1 MSAFINKKI
10 KEVKQIARLYYGPR
24 YTRKQLSDR
33 FHDWRRSSERDRKEK
48 QQIIIDGSRSQV
60 SEYSKNWKWVIIQAI
75 LWLIISFRFEFSPVI
90 NLMAFFTVFSQF
102 SHSIFT
108 TAKDKRVIFNN
119 FICGEILSTKT
130 LSHLIWETLSYAGN
144 EDNIMGNTQ
153 KKNYAPECEWTDI
166 TIQLAANKHDPTLPF
181 IKIIIGHESSELL
194 HPSVLGLVHHYDKKL
209 ENSSFILLKL
219 FGRHTSFTFDGHSSQ
234 RSSIEKKMQRL
245 NDQLNSYFG
254 VREMDPIVQNNVSGS
269 WECFINIDDRTNT
282 WGHKESERDR
292 DITDLL
298 SDWVPL
304 DEEIEKVDKTAEA
317 YKMKG
322 YEW

>member
-1 MSAFINKKI
+1 MSVFIDKKI
-10 KEVKQIARLYYGPR
+10 KEVKQIASLYYGPR

-33 FHDWRRSSERDRKEK
+33 FHDWRMSSERDRIEK

-153 KKNYAPECEWTDI
+153 KK
-166 TIQLAANKHDPTLPF
+166 KF
-181 IKIIIGHESSELL
+181 
-194 HPSVLGLVHHYDKKL
+194 
-209 ENSSFILLKL
+209 
-219 FGRHTSFTFDGHSSQ
+219 
-234 RSSIEKKMQRL
+234 
-245 NDQLNSYFG
+245 
-254 VREMDPIVQNNVSGS
+254 
-269 WECFINIDDRTNT
+269 
-282 WGHKESERDR
+282 
-292 DITDLL
+292 
-298 SDWVPL
+298 
-304 DEEIEKVDKTAEA
+304 
-317 YKMKG
+317 
-322 YEW
+322 

>member
-1 MSAFINKKI
+1 MSVFIDKKI
-10 KEVKQIARLYYGPR
+10 KELKQMVSLYYGPR

-33 FHDWRRSSERDRKEK
+33 FHNWRRSSERDPMEKER
-48 QQIIIDGSRSQV
+48 IIIDGSRSQV
-60 SEYSKNWKWVIIQAI
+60 SVYSKNWKWVIIQAI

-130 LSHLIWETLSYAGN
+130 LSHLIWETLSYVGN

-153 KKNYAPECEWTDI
+153 KKNYAPECEWIDI
-166 TIQLAANKHDPTLPF
+166 TIQLSPNKHDPTLPF

-282 WGHKESERDR
+282 WGHKESELDR

>member
-1 MSAFINKKI
+1 MSVFIDKKI
-10 KEVKQIARLYYGPR
+10 KEVKQIVGLFYGPR

-33 FHDWRRSSERDRKEK
+33 FHDWRRSSERDLKEK

-245 NDQLNSYFG
+245 NDQLNSFFG

>member
-1 MSAFINKKI
+1 LSAFINKKI

-24 YTRKQLSDR
+24 YNRKQLSDR

-130 LSHLIWETLSYAGN
+130 LSHLIWETLSYVGN

-153 KKNYAPECEWTDI
+153 KKNYAPECDWTDI

-219 FGRHTSFTFDGHSSQ
+219 FGRQTSFTFEGHSSQ

-298 SDWVPL
+298 SEWVPL

>member
-1 MSAFINKKI
+1 MLVFIDKKI
-10 KEVKQIARLYYGPR
+10 KELKQMVSLYYGPR

-33 FHDWRRSSERDRKEK
+33 FHNWRRSSERDPMEKER
-48 QQIIIDGSRSQV
+48 IIIDGSRSQV
-60 SEYSKNWKWVIIQAI
+60 SVYSKNWKWVIIQAI

-130 LSHLIWETLSYAGN
+130 LSHLIWETLSDAGN

-166 TIQLAANKHDPTLPF
+166 TIQLSPNKHDPTLPF

-194 HPSVLGLVHHYDKKL
+194 HPSVLGLVHHYEKKL

-219 FGRHTSFTFDGHSSQ
+219 FGRHTIFTFDGHSSQ

>member
-1 MSAFINKKI
+1 MSVFIDKKI
-10 KEVKQIARLYYGPR
+10 KEVKQIASLYYGPR

-219 FGRHTSFTFDGHSSQ
+219 FGRQTSFTFDGHSSQ

>member
-1 MSAFINKKI
+1 MLVFIDKKI
-10 KEVKQIARLYYGPR
+10 KEIKQMVSLYYGPR
-24 YTRKQLSDR
+24 YTRKELADR
-33 FHDWRRSSERDRKEK
+33 FHQWRRSKERDSMEKER
-48 QQIIIDGSRSQV
+48 IIIDGSRSQV
-60 SEYSKNWKWVIIQAI
+60 SVYSKNWKWVIIQAI

-166 TIQLAANKHDPTLPF
+166 TIQLSPNKHDPTLPF

>member
-1 MSAFINKKI
+1 MSVFIDKKI
-10 KEVKQIARLYYGPR
+10 KEVKQIASLYYGPR

-130 LSHLIWETLSYAGN
+130 LSHLIWETTSYAGN

-194 HPSVLGLVHHYDKKL
+194 HSSVLGLVHHYEKKL

-219 FGRHTSFTFDGHSSQ
+219 FGRHTIFTFDGHSSQ

>member
-1 MSAFINKKI
+1 MSVFIDKKI
-10 KEVKQIARLYYGPR
+10 KEVKQIASLYYGPR
-24 YTRKQLSDR
+24 YNRKQLSDR

>member
-1 MSAFINKKI
+1 MSVFIDNKI
-10 KEVKQIARLYYGPR
+10 KELKQIASLYYGPR

-119 FICGEILSTKT
+119 FICSEILSTKT
-130 LSHLIWETLSYAGN
+130 LSHLIWETLSNAGN
-144 EDNIMGNTQ
+144 EDDIAGNTQ

-166 TIQLAANKHDPTLPF
+166 TIQLSANKHDPTLPF

-194 HPSVLGLVHHYDKKL
+194 HPSVLGLAHHYDKKL

-219 FGRHTSFTFDGHSSQ
+219 FGRHTSFNFDGHSSQ
-234 RSSIEKKMQRL
+234 RSSIEKKIQRL
-245 NDQLNSYFG
+245 NNQLNSYFG

-282 WGHKESERDR
+282 WGKKESERDKE
-292 DITDLL
+292 ITDLL
-298 SDWVPL
+298 SEWVPL
-304 DEEIEKVDKTAEA
+304 DEEIEKVDKAAEA

>member
-1 MSAFINKKI
+1 
-10 KEVKQIARLYYGPR
+10 
-24 YTRKQLSDR
+24 
-33 FHDWRRSSERDRKEK
+33 
-48 QQIIIDGSRSQV
+48 
-60 SEYSKNWKWVIIQAI
+60 
-75 LWLIISFRFEFSPVI
+75 
-90 NLMAFFTVFSQF
+90 MANP
-102 SHSIFT
+102 
-108 TAKDKRVIFNN
+108 K
-119 FICGEILSTKT
+119 
-130 LSHLIWETLSYAGN
+130 
-144 EDNIMGNTQ
+144 
-153 KKNYAPECEWTDI
+153 KKNYVRDFLWTYI
-166 TIQLAANKHDPTLPF
+166 TIQLATNKHDPTLPF

-254 VREMDPIVQNNVSGS
+254 VRDMNPIVQNNVSGS

>member
-1 MSAFINKKI
+1 MSVFIDKKI
-10 KEVKQIARLYYGPR
+10 KELKQMVSLYYGPR
-24 YTRKQLSDR
+24 YTRKELSDR
-33 FHDWRRSSERDRKEK
+33 FHQWRRSKERDPMEKER
-48 QQIIIDGSRSQV
+48 IIIDGSRSQV
-60 SEYSKNWKWVIIQAI
+60 SVYSKNWKWVIIQAI

-166 TIQLAANKHDPTLPF
+166 TIQLSVNKHDPTLPF
-181 IKIIIGHESSELL
+181 IKIIIGHESSEFL

-234 RSSIEKKMQRL
+234 RSSIDKRIQRL
-245 NDQLNSYFG
+245 NDRLNSYFG

-304 DEEIEKVDKTAEA
+304 DEEVEKVDKAVEA

>member
-1 MSAFINKKI
+1 MSVFIDKKI
-10 KEVKQIARLYYGPR
+10 KEIKQMVSLYYGPR
-24 YTRKQLSDR
+24 YTRKELADR
-33 FHDWRRSSERDRKEK
+33 FHQWRKSNERDPMEKER
-48 QQIIIDGSRSQV
+48 IIIDGSRSQV
-60 SEYSKNWKWVIIQAI
+60 SVYSKNWKWVIIQAL
-75 LWLIISFRFEFSPVI
+75 LWLIISLRFEFSPVI
-90 NLMAFFTVFSQF
+90 NLMALFSVFTQF
-102 SHSIFT
+102 SHNIFT
-108 TAKDKRVIFNN
+108 ITKDKRVIFNN

-130 LSHLIWETLSYAGN
+130 LSHLIWETLSNAGN
-144 EDNIMGNTQ
+144 KDDSVVTTQ

-166 TIQLAANKHDPTLPF
+166 TIQLAANKHNPTLPF

-194 HPSVLGLVHHYDKKL
+194 QPSVLGLVHHYGKRL

-234 RSSIEKKMQRL
+234 RSSIDKRIQRL
-245 NDQLNSYFG
+245 NDRLNSYFG

-304 DEEIEKVDKTAEA
+304 DEEVEKVDKAAEA

>member
-1 MSAFINKKI
+1 MSVFIDKKI
-10 KEVKQIARLYYGPR
+10 KEVKQIVGLFYGPR
-24 YTRKQLSDR
+24 YTRKQLSGR
-33 FHDWRRSSERDRKEK
+33 FHDWRRSSARDPKEK

-60 SEYSKNWKWVIIQAI
+60 SEYSKNWKWIIIQAI

-119 FICGEILSTKT
+119 FICGEILSIKT
-130 LSHLIWETLSYAGN
+130 LSHLIWETLRNSGN
-144 EDNIMGNTQ
+144 QGDVMEHIE

-166 TIQLAANKHDPTLPF
+166 TIQLAANKHNSSLPF
-181 IKIIIGHESSELL
+181 IKIIIGHESSKLL
-194 HPSVLGLVHHYDKKL
+194 HPSVLGLVHHHDQKQ
-209 ENSSFILLKL
+209 ENSSFVLLKL

-234 RSSIEKKMQRL
+234 RSSIEKKIQRL

-254 VREMDPIVQNNVSGS
+254 VRSMDPIVQNNVSGS
-269 WECFINIDDRTNT
+269 WECFINIEDRTNT
-282 WGHKESERDR
+282 WGKKESERDNE
-292 DITDLL
+292 ITDLL

-304 DEEIEKVDKTAEA
+304 DEEVEKVDKVAEA

>member
-1 MSAFINKKI
+1 MSVFIDKKI
-10 KEVKQIARLYYGPR
+10 KEIKQMVSLYYGPR
-24 YTRKQLSDR
+24 YTRKELADR
-33 FHDWRRSSERDRKEK
+33 FHQWRRSKERDPMEKER
-48 QQIIIDGSRSQV
+48 IIIDGSRSQV
-60 SEYSKNWKWVIIQAI
+60 SVYSKNWKWVIIQAI

-108 TAKDKRVIFNN
+108 TARDKRVIFNN

-166 TIQLAANKHDPTLPF
+166 TIQLAANKHAPTLPF
-181 IKIIIGHESSELL
+181 IKIIIGHESSEFL

-298 SDWVPL
+298 SEWVPL
-304 DEEIEKVDKTAEA
+304 DEEIEKVYKTAEA

>member
-1 MSAFINKKI
+1 MSVFIDKKI
-10 KEVKQIARLYYGPR
+10 KEVKQIASLYYGPR

-33 FHDWRRSSERDRKEK
+33 FHDWRRSSERDPKEK
-48 QQIIIDGSRSQV
+48 LQIIIDGSRSQV

-166 TIQLAANKHDPTLPF
+166 TIQLSPNKHDPTLPF

-234 RSSIEKKMQRL
+234 RSSIDKRIQRL
-245 NDQLNSYFG
+245 NDRLNSYFG

>member
-1 MSAFINKKI
+1 MSVFIDKKI
-10 KEVKQIARLYYGPR
+10 KELKQMVSLNYGPR
-24 YTRKQLSDR
+24 YTRKRLSDR
-33 FHDWRRSSERDRKEK
+33 FHNWRRSSERDPMEKER
-48 QQIIIDGSRSQV
+48 IIIDGSRSQV
-60 SEYSKNWKWVIIQAI
+60 SVYSKNWKWVIIQAI

-219 FGRHTSFTFDGHSSQ
+219 FGRQTSFTFDGHSSQ